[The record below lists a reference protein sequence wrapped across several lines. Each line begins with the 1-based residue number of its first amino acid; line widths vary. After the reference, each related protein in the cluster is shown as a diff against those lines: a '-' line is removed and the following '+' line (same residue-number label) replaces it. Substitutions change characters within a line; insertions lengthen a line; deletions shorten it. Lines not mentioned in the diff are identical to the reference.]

1 MIDQGE
7 TYRNPHYDWKALIDK
22 APDAETYNDLLK
34 EKVRSIEHQAMM
46 KERYGKIQ
54 HNFKETSD
62 ANDMLID
69 ALEAKLSLLDRL

>member
-46 KERYGKIQ
+46 KERYGKKFSIISKKQ
-54 HNFKETSD
+54 VMQMTC
-62 ANDMLID
+62 
-69 ALEAKLSLLDRL
+69 LLMH